1 MLKKWYHDISIL
13 FSSLFCLGRSW
24 AIAQIFVNFRLALQL
39 CWIYFT
45 KNEHI
50 CNNKNK
56 CSVQTDLPVLKRDK
70 YFFLRFL
77 STFLIE
83 VLIVL
88 NKSHWNEKEKTRPY
102 NQLIFSFSMEKRILF
117 FISSYSY
124 CLKSNLLLV

>member
-24 AIAQIFVNFRLALQL
+24 AIAQIFVNFRLAFQL
-39 CWIYFT
+39 CWTYFT